1 MRFRWD
7 LYFPWFFLGDI
18 VIISAVVLG
27 LWYWL
32 C

>member
-18 VIISAVVLG
+18 VIVAAIVL
-27 LWYWL
+27 LWWWFL
-32 C
+32 